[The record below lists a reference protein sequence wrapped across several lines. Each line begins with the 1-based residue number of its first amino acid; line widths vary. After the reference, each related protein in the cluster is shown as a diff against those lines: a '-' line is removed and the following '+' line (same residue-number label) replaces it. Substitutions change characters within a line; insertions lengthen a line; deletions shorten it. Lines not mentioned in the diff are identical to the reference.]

1 MAYDRDS
8 ITELLDSLDST
19 ESYDSYDSYDSS
31 EARRGGQARPG
42 PLPKPQGGGY
52 SQPRPTGQFVTQT
65 QLQAALA
72 RVAKDVS
79 TNAEATK
86 TVNTRVAQVATRQDK
101 DGTAIKKDVVG
112 LRGDVKNARDMSLFT
127 LLLQPAPTAAL
138 TKNPDGTVTDVK
150 LNQNTSMLP
159 LMLILMM
166 GMGDS
171 SKGEGKSGS
180 DDMMLPLM
188 LIMMMQQQQP
198 KP

>member
-1 MAYDRDS
+1 
-8 ITELLDSLDST
+8 
-19 ESYDSYDSYDSS
+19 
-31 EARRGGQARPG
+31 
-42 PLPKPQGGGY
+42 
-52 SQPRPTGQFVTQT
+52 VTQT

-127 LLLQPAPTAAL
+127 LLLQPTPTATL
-138 TKNPDGTVTDVK
+138 TKDTTTGAVTDVK
-150 LNQNTSMLP
+150 LNSNTSMLP
-159 LMLILMM
+159 LMLIMMM

-180 DDMMLPLM
+180 DDMMLPL
-188 LIMMMQQQQP
+188 LAIMMMQQQP